1 MLAGRG
7 RVLAL
12 LRLRTSRDLAGLS
25 RFAVIASETARVE
38 AVLASKHHEIS
49 TCRRWFGT
57 GEGLV
62 SVIGVS
68 HLTNHRSSPAS
79 DVLCGLHSHGYS
91 TAAAAAAAANSS
103 SLRAS
108 TSTGEGGKRWRFSMI
123 FLFLPCL
130 TTFGLG
136 SWQLI
141 RRQTKI
147 ETLDY
152 KRKRLEEEPVPLG
165 EIVGATKTGATVDDL
180 EYRKVICQGV
190 YDGSKSVLVGP
201 RARSAFGVTQKGYY
215 LITPLIG
222 GHGDNSVQVPV
233 LVNRGW
239 VPSGY
244 IDESPNKAATFE
256 DTPDIE
262 VPNIKVDQGSWWK
275 SWFKTSKNEKNDEEL
290 QSLPKHQA
298 RMTICGVIRS
308 SEQPNMFV
316 PSNAPESGQWF
327 YVDVPAMSRA
337 VGLPEDTILLE
348 AVQDSR
354 NSNWK
359 DKYPIPKDPEAL
371 LHASVM
377 PQDHINY
384 ALTWYTLSA
393 ATTYMAVKRVRNSRR
408 GF

>member
-1 MLAGRG
+1 MMLAGRG

-12 LRLRTSRDLAGLS
+12 LGLRTSRDGAGLS
-25 RFAVIASETARVE
+25 KFAVIASETARVE
-38 AVLASKHHEIS
+38 AVLASKHHANS
-49 TCRRWFGT
+49 SSRRSFGA
-57 GEGLV
+57 GKGLLP
-62 SVIGVS
+62 VIGVS
-68 HLTNHRSSPAS
+68 YSTIHRISPAS
-79 DVLCGLHSHGYS
+79 NVLCAMHSHGFT
-91 TAAAAAAAANSS
+91 TAAATSS
-103 SLRAS
+103 SRAS
-108 TSTGEGGKRWRFSMI
+108 TTTGEGGKRWRFSMI

-141 RRQTKI
+141 RRQKKI
-147 ETLDY
+147 ELLDY
-152 KRKRLEEEPVPLG
+152 KRKRLEGEPVPLG

-180 EYRKVICQGV
+180 EYRKVICEGV
-190 YDGSKSVLVGP
+190 YVGSKSLLVGP

-215 LITPLIG
+215 LITPLMG

-244 IDESPNKAATFE
+244 IDESPNKAASFE
-256 DTPDIE
+256 DTPKID
-262 VPNIKVDQGSWWK
+262 VRNNKVDQGSWWS
-275 SWFKTSKNEKNDEEL
+275 SWFKTRKNEKNNEEL

-298 RMTICGVIRS
+298 TMTICGVIRS

-337 VGLPEDTILLE
+337 VGLPGDTILLE